1 MRTKVAVALVVA
13 ISLLSQGCYSYTY
26 RVKDGGPNGTLVPYD
41 PNVPESK
48 VRVSYL
54 WGLISAETWD
64 PEECAGKGPGIVDTS
79 FVWYSTPLM
88 IITLGIVVPAEITIY
103 CRTDEADSG
112 TFGG

>member
-1 MRTKVAVALVVA
+1 MPIKFVLSALIALSV
-13 ISLLSQGCYSYTY
+13 LLQGCYAYTY

-41 PNVPESK
+41 PNLAESQ

-54 WGLISAETWD
+54 WGLVAAETWD
-64 PEECAGKGPGIVDTS
+64 PEACEGKGPGTVETS

-88 IITLGIVVPAEITIY
+88 LITLGIVVPAEITIH

-112 TFGG
+112 VFGG